1 MKSFP
6 PFLGVLFLFF
16 LPLLV
21 WGQNPDD
28 LRIDAKFQDKLLYEA
43 ILELETQYPIQF
55 YFAPQWIDSVFV
67 SHEAKAQ
74 ALDPFLKALLAE
86 TALSYYREGGSII
99 LTQQTK
105 ILPLVASPIPS
116 PKAASSAEEI
126 ESALFDR
133 EEEGPAEEN
142 LFSLE
147 TQLFEIGEEAKSQP
161 NTKVKLYGYLK
172 DINTGQALVGAS
184 VFKEG
189 PVVGTLTDDFG
200 YYVISLPPGTY
211 EIQYRYAGRKD
222 TRRQI
227 ALYTDGQLD
236 VEMEEKIVALKEV
249 QITSERSQVE
259 SVQTGVA
266 KINIQ
271 TIQTTPTLLG
281 EADVMK
287 IALTLPGVQ
296 SVGEGSSGFNVRG
309 GGTDQNLITID
320 DGVIYNPSHLFGFF
334 SAFNPDVIKSADLY
348 KSGLQAQYGGRVSSI
363 FDVAIRDGNK
373 KGFTMSGGISPLTS
387 KLTFEGPIKRDTS
400 SYIVGLRSTYSNWLL
415 GLLDDP
421 TLNNSSAFFADGIAR
436 VNHQFNEKN
445 SVSLSLYR
453 SQDEFSLNADTVFQ
467 YQNTSATLGF
477 RHLFSNSFSS
487 LFAVSVSQY
496 EYEVESDRIASNA
509 FNLDYGINQY
519 SVSTDF
525 DYYPASKHH
534 IRFGAKLIG
543 YDLNPGSYLP
553 LGEQTARQAVNLP
566 SERGIEGALYIGDE
580 WNISP
585 RFAVYG
591 GLRFSAYALVG
602 QGSVFNYADGLP
614 REPEFIVDT
623 TFYGANEIIQPYLG
637 PELRLSGRYKLNT
650 DLALK
655 FSFDRT
661 RQYIHMLTNSVAIS
675 PTDTWRLSNT
685 YLPPQIGDQ
694 IALGLYY
701 NIPQKGL
708 EFSVETYY
716 KRLVNL
722 LEYKEG
728 ADLLVNE
735 VIETDVINALGQNYG
750 VEFLFSKKTGKL
762 TGWFSYTYSRAFVQT
777 QSPFQSEQIN
787 RGEYYPSNFD
797 QPHKFTL
804 ISNYKF
810 SRRLN
815 FSFNVTYNTGRPT
828 TLPIAQYQFNGTV
841 IPFFADRNQFR
852 IPDYFRIDLGLNIE
866 GDHRVEKLL
875 HSSFSFSVY
884 NLTGRNNA
892 YSVFSRIER
901 GNIQTYQLSVFSRPI
916 PTLTYTF
923 EFR

>member
-1 MKSFP
+1 MNSSPLKWG
-6 PFLGVLFLFF
+6 LLLLLFA
-16 LPLLV
+16 PLLT
-21 WGQNPDD
+21 WGQNTDA
-28 LRIDAKFQDKLLYEA
+28 LRIDANYQDKLLYEA
-43 ILELETQYPIQF
+43 IVELEANYPIRF
-55 YFAPQWIDSVFV
+55 YFAPEWIDSVFV
-67 SHEAKAQ
+67 SVKAQ
-74 ALDPFLKALLAE
+74 NSAIDPFLKQLFEDTDLHF
-86 TALSYYREGGSII
+86 YREDNRII
-99 LTQQTK
+99 LTLQSQ
-105 ILPLVASPIPS
+105 IRPLVASPIPT
-116 PKAASSAEEI
+116 PKSDQNLDEI
-126 ESALFDR
+126 AGDLFER
-133 EEEGPAEEN
+133 EVEGPAEEI

-147 TQLFEIGEEAKSQP
+147 TQLFEIGEEAKSKP
-161 NTKVKLYGYLK
+161 NTNVRLYGYIK
-172 DINTGQALVGAS
+172 DINTGQALAGAS
-184 VFKEG
+184 VFKEN
-189 PVVGTLTDDFG
+189 PVVGALTDDYG

-211 EIQYRYAGRKD
+211 EIQYRYAGRKE

-227 ALYTDGQLD
+227 TLYTDGQLD
-236 VEMEEKIVALKEV
+236 VELEERIVALKEV

-266 KINIQ
+266 KINMQ
-271 TIQTTPTLLG
+271 TIQTTPTLMG

-296 SVGEGSSGFNVRG
+296 SVGEGASGFNVRG

-348 KSGLQAQYGGRVSSI
+348 KSGLQAQFGGRVSSI

-373 KGFTMSGGISPLTS
+373 KEFTMSGGISPLTS

-400 SYIVGLRSTYSNWLL
+400 SYILGLRSTYSNWLL
-415 GLLDDP
+415 GLLEDP
-421 TLNNSSAFFADGIAR
+421 TLKNSSAFFADGIAR

-445 SVSLSLYR
+445 SISLSLYH
-453 SQDEFSLNADTVFQ
+453 SQDQFSLNADTIFQ

-487 LFAVSVSQY
+487 LFSVSYSQY
-496 EYEVESDRIASNA
+496 QYQVESERIASNA

-519 SVSTDF
+519 SIGSDF
-525 DYYPASKHH
+525 DYYPTAKHH
-534 IRFGAKLIG
+534 IRFGAKAIV
-543 YDLNPGSYLP
+543 YDLDPGSYLP
-553 LGEQTARQAVNLP
+553 LGDQTARKAVSLP
-566 SERGIEGALYIGDE
+566 SERGIETALYIGDE
-580 WNISP
+580 WKISP
-585 RFAVYG
+585 RLAIYG

-602 QGSVFNYADGLP
+602 EGSVFNYTDGLP

-701 NIPQKGL
+701 SIPQKGL

-716 KRLVNL
+716 KRLLNL

-750 VEFLFSKKTGKL
+750 IEFLFSKKTGKL
-762 TGWFSYTYSRAFVQT
+762 TGWFSYTYSRALIQT
-777 QSPFQSEQIN
+777 QSPYPSEQIN
-787 RGEYYPSNFD
+787 RGEYYSSNFD

-804 ISNYKF
+804 ISNFKF

-815 FSFNVTYNTGRPT
+815 FSFNLTYNTGRPT
-828 TLPIAQYQFNGTV
+828 TLPIAQYQFNGTT

-875 HSSFSFSVY
+875 HSSVSFSVY

-892 YSVFSRIER
+892 YSVFSRIEQDQIR
-901 GNIQTYQLSVFSRPI
+901 TYQLSIFSRPI
-916 PTLTYTF
+916 PTITYTF